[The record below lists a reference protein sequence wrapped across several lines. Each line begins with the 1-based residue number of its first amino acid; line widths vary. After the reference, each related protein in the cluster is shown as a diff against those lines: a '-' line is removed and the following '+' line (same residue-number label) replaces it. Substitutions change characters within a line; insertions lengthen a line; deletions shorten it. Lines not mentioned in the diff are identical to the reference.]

1 MNPTNPG
8 KRCSLFSSSRK
19 TETSCWQAGYPDGT
33 SSRAE
38 IIPRTSTTVK
48 VGISDNPW
56 SSGRIVALCI
66 KVRDLQHRRQ
76 ASPERSP
83 LRAPPKKTKKKPS
96 DSCVQS
102 HPASVFL
109 LHRIMQVQRG
119 RRKMANSSRLS
130 TPKKR
135 RENAK
140 QSGYLTRC
148 LPSSQMKNKFD
159 CTNAAKRFFDH
170 KLASRSRQ

>member
-19 TETSCWQAGYPDGT
+19 TETSCWQAGYPDGP

-48 VGISDNPW
+48 VGISDNPR

-83 LRAPPKKTKKKPS
+83 LRAPQKRKKKTFRWLCSITPCLS
-96 DSCVQS
+96 V
-102 HPASVFL
+102 PASQN
-109 LHRIMQVQRG
+109 H
-119 RRKMANSSRLS
+119 ASSTRENKDGKFFQDIH

-135 RENAK
+135 RENTK

-148 LPSSQMKNKFD
+148 LSSSQMKNKFD

-170 KLASRSRQ
+170 KLPSRSRQ